1 MILSFT
7 KRLYAEALNKGI
19 KEGTPFAESKYLTYT
34 NFMSMLA
41 AVGILLYIPYSVIS
55 GNYVLAVIQA
65 VDVIAVAC
73 VLPLNSKGHSVIS
86 RFLLITVIN
95 SLILM
100 NACYIGYESKMHEF
114 FYLTNIMPF
123 FLFPIKQV
131 RNLII
136 GMAIS
141 VTGFALYLFMHP
153 YFTAYNLPIAQ
164 QENIYFINVIVKFV
178 LFGASIFVLAWY
190 NHQAESTLA
199 ESNEKLTA
207 YSKELE
213 RSNADLENFAYV
225 ISHDLK
231 APIKNISSLLQ
242 LYISRYDAATKD
254 GGEFLVVSLNS
265 AQRLSK
271 LIEDMLAYS
280 RIGKNLPAESTVDT
294 NLIVKTIEIELS
306 ERIKE
311 RNAQVVVAQQL
322 PVLYKVHS
330 SMLYHV
336 FQNLITNAIKFNKSE
351 KPTVVISHEDIGTH
365 YRFKVQDNGIGMKRE
380 NTSGLFQMFRRLH
393 TTEEYEGT
401 GIGLAICKRVV
412 SLYNGKIFF
421 DSIHGQ
427 GTTFYFDIQKAGV
440 VTDQLIE
447 AVPTTMTIAMAG

>member
-1 MILSFT
+1 
-7 KRLYAEALNKGI
+7 
-19 KEGTPFAESKYLTYT
+19 
-34 NFMSMLA
+34 
-41 AVGILLYIPYSVIS
+41 
-55 GNYVLAVIQA
+55 
-65 VDVIAVAC
+65 
-73 VLPLNSKGHSVIS
+73 
-86 RFLLITVIN
+86 
-95 SLILM
+95 
-100 NACYIGYESKMHEF
+100 MHEF

-141 VTGFALYLFMHP
+141 VTGFALYLFMHS
-153 YFTAYNLPIAQ
+153 YFNAYNLPIAQ

-207 YSKELE
+207 YAKELE

-311 RNAQVVVAQQL
+311 RNAQVVIAQQL

-336 FQNLITNAIKFNKSE
+336 FQNLITNAIKFNK
-351 KPTVVISHEDIGTH
+351 TVVISHEDIGTH

-380 NTSGLFQMFRRLH
+380 NTNGLFQMFRRLH